1 MNEIRNKI
9 IMAGAISLLAIGTV
23 QAAIITGVTVHDYS
37 TQHPDFPATLSV
49 NATTDPTVNA
59 GGLFYQ
65 GVDGNGDDV
74 WHHDN
79 NSAANMYLSALD
91 NATAWLEFDLGTV
104 TNLTEIH
111 LWNYNLDGQENGN
124 DTVAK
129 TKRGVK
135 TFDVYVST
143 DAGTGNNQSIDGI
156 WTMITTSALTLDEA
170 TGGANYAGQ
179 RFDLADTAAR
189 YVRIDMTS
197 NHGNSALAIIGLS
210 EAHFYTI
217 SEPGSFALIA
227 GCLVLFSVM
236 LPRRR

>member
-1 MNEIRNKI
+1 MNEIRDKI

-37 TQHPDFPATLSV
+37 TQHADFPATLSV
-49 NATTDPTVNA
+49 NATTDPNVDA

-79 NSAANMYLSALD
+79 SAANMYLSLLG

-111 LWNYNLDGQENGN
+111 LWNYNLDGQDNG
-124 DTVAK
+124 TVDK

-143 DAGTGNNQSIDGI
+143 DGGTGNNQSIDGS

-189 YVRIDMTS
+189 YVRIDMTL
-197 NHGNSALAIIGLS
+197 NHGSAFDIIGLS

-217 SEPGSFALIA
+217 PESGSFALIA
-227 GCLVLFSVM
+227 GCLGLVSVM
-236 LPRRR
+236 LRRRR